1 MHQSAHQTLPI
12 DWSVH
17 ANAMD
22 ICNNCLQAVCY
33 WTALGYRV
41 LGMITGRV
49 LAESRQDLSKLNLVN
64 ITQHT
69 YGMRL
74 LGFAVISNPLRSD
87 ATAAITE
94 LQDR

>member
-1 MHQSAHQTLPI
+1 MY
-12 DWSVH
+12 
-17 ANAMD
+17 ANAIT
-22 ICNNCLQAVCY
+22 ICINYLQAVYY
-33 WTALGYRV
+33 WTALGYQV
-41 LGMITGRV
+41 LGMISGRV
-49 LAESRQDLSKLNLVN
+49 MAESRQDLSKLNLVN

>member
-1 MHQSAHQTLPI
+1 MY
-12 DWSVH
+12 
-17 ANAMD
+17 ANAID
-22 ICNNCLQAVCY
+22 ICSNHLQAVCH

-41 LGMITGRV
+41 LGMVTGRV
-49 LAESRQDLSKLNLVN
+49 LAESRQDLSKLNLLN

>member
-1 MHQSAHQTLPI
+1 MHLSAHQTLLS
-12 DWSVH
+12 DWSVNT
-17 ANAMD
+17 NAID
-22 ICNNCLQAVCY
+22 ICNNCSQAVCY

-41 LGMITGRV
+41 LGMIAGRV

-74 LGFAVISNPLRSD
+74 LGFAVVSNPLRCD

>member
-1 MHQSAHQTLPI
+1 M
-12 DWSVH
+12 V
-17 ANAMD
+17 
-22 ICNNCLQAVCY
+22 
-33 WTALGYRV
+33 
-41 LGMITGRV
+41 TGRV
-49 LAESRQDLSKLNLVN
+49 LAESRQDLSKLNLLN

>member
-1 MHQSAHQTLPI
+1 
-12 DWSVH
+12 
-17 ANAMD
+17 
-22 ICNNCLQAVCY
+22 
-33 WTALGYRV
+33 
-41 LGMITGRV
+41 MITGRV

-69 YGMRL
+69 NGMRL